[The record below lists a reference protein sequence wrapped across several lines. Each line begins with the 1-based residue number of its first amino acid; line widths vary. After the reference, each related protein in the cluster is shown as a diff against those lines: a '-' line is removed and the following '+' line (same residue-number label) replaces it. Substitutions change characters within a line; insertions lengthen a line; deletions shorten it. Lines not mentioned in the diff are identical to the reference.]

1 MESRA
6 GLRSQE
12 KYNPVKEARILRVGV
27 IGLGV
32 MGLRHAQVCHELASI
47 ELAGVAD
54 IKADVAKSAGEQF
67 GAPGFADYR
76 ELLETT
82 AMDAVVIATPDQFH
96 REPCELAA
104 ARGLDIFLEK
114 PIALTLADGQA
125 IIDAAHRHNVK
136 LMVGHTL
143 RYDPRYIAVQQA
155 AANGKFGDIIHIYAR
170 RNATVRSGR
179 RLQGRTDAML
189 FQGVHDI
196 DFLLW
201 LTGAKVTRV
210 SAESVSKVLTDLNI
224 PDATIATLR
233 FSNGAI
239 ALLEQSWALPIGVPA
254 LLDAQL
260 EVVGSKGAAYI
271 DFHQSSLSL
280 FTDSSWSQPDAIL
293 SLPGAHYLK
302 DEHEQFL
309 AFVAG
314 RAEPKVS
321 GEDALEALRVAL
333 AIVES
338 AKTGQPVN
346 MLG

>member
-1 MESRA
+1 MDKS
-6 GLRSQE
+6 
-12 KYNPVKEARILRVGV
+12 KILRVGV

-47 ELAGVAD
+47 ELVGVAD
-54 IKADVAKSAGEQF
+54 IKPEVVQRASEQF
-67 GAPGFADYR
+67 GVRGFSDYQ
-76 ELLETT
+76 ELLEHV

-96 REPCELAA
+96 RAPCELAA

-125 IIDAAHRHNVK
+125 IIDAARQHNVK

-143 RYDPRYIAVQQA
+143 RYDPRYIAVKQA
-155 AANGKFGDIIHIYAR
+155 ALNDKFGDIIHLYAR

-179 RLQGRTDAML
+179 RLEGRTDAML

-210 SAESVSKVLTDLNI
+210 WAESVSKVLTDLKI
-224 PDATIATLR
+224 PDATLATLR
-233 FSNGAI
+233 FANGAV

-271 DFHQSSLSL
+271 DFHQPSLSF
-280 FTDSSWSQPDAIL
+280 FTDGAFTQPDVIL

-302 DEHEQFL
+302 DEHEQFI
-309 AFVAG
+309 AFVNGTA
-314 RAEPKVS
+314 APKVS

-338 AKTGQPVN
+338 AQTGKPVE
-346 MLG
+346 L

>member
-1 MESRA
+1 
-6 GLRSQE
+6 
-12 KYNPVKEARILRVGV
+12 
-27 IGLGV
+27 
-32 MGLRHAQVCHELASI
+32 MGLRHAQVCHELGSI

-54 IKADVAKSAGEQF
+54 IKPDVAKRASEQF
-67 GAPGFADYR
+67 GVPGFADYR
-76 ELLETT
+76 ELLEGT

-96 REPCELAA
+96 REPCEFAA
-104 ARGLDIFLEK
+104 ARGLGIFLEK
-114 PIALTLADGQA
+114 PIALTVADGQA
-125 IIDAAHRHNVK
+125 IIDAARQHNVK

-155 AANGKFGDIIHIYAR
+155 AVNGKFGDIIHIYAR

-179 RLQGRTDAML
+179 RLEGRTDAML

-210 SAESVSKVLTDLNI
+210 WAESVSKVLTDLNI

-239 ALLEQSWALPIGVPA
+239 ALLEQSWALPIGVPT

-271 DFHQSSLSL
+271 DFHQPSLSL
-280 FTDSSWSQPDAIL
+280 FTDSSWNQPDVIL
-293 SLPGAHYLK
+293 SLPGAHYLR

-309 AFVAG
+309 AFVSG
-314 RAEPKVS
+314 KAEPKVS

-338 AKTGQPVN
+338 AKTGKPVE
-346 MLG
+346 L